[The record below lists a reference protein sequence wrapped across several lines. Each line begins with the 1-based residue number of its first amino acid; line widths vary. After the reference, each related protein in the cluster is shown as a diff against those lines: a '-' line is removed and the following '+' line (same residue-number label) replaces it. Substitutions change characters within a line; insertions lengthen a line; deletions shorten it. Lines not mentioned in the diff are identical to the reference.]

1 MSRLCGVLAAAAC
14 ILGVVLVT
22 PAMSPT
28 MSPMPSA
35 SAVPQPNGYDVN
47 CTQSGGQV
55 VCTIAGCPR
64 VFEDLAGDVVHTKVN
79 GGPQAELSKACGN
92 TTTQTINT
100 SEGFDYAVQ
109 GCRKST
115 FGSDD
120 CGAWSN
126 YTYTPPAAQTVK
138 CNPAGNFEQA
148 EVPAGQQCV
157 PKKVSVKC
165 PAGSPTP
172 EAASLGQCAAVPPK
186 TCPPGSATPDVPAGQ
201 QCQGPTN
208 AVTLSITRQGLS
220 ANVAVTNKSALPAEC
235 AYTATRTAGVGP
247 ASVNRNISVGANS
260 TGNITDVAWP
270 LPLMSYRATVTC
282 TATYD
287 GKQVTIGESTQNVSG

>member
-1 MSRLCGVLAAAAC
+1 M
-14 ILGVVLVT
+14 LGVVLVT

-28 MSPMPSA
+28 LAPIPSA

-157 PKKVSVKC
+157 PKKVSVQC

-172 EAASLGQCAAVPPK
+172 EAASLGACAPVPPK

-208 AVTLSITRQGLS
+208 AVALNITRQGVN

-235 AYTATRTAGVGP
+235 AYTATRTSGLGP
-247 ASVNRNISVGANS
+247 AEVNRNVSVGANS
-260 TGNITDVAWP
+260 TGNITGLPWP

-287 GKQVTIGESTQNVSG
+287 GKQVTIGESTQNLSG

>member
-22 PAMSPT
+22 PTLSPV
-28 MSPMPSA
+28 PSA

-100 SEGFDYAVQ
+100 TEGFDYAVQ

-126 YTYTPPAAQTVK
+126 YTYT
-138 CNPAGNFEQA
+138 
-148 EVPAGQQCV
+148 
-157 PKKVSVKC
+157 
-165 PAGSPTP
+165 
-172 EAASLGQCAAVPPK
+172 
-186 TCPPGSATPDVPAGQ
+186 
-201 QCQGPTN
+201 
-208 AVTLSITRQGLS
+208 
-220 ANVAVTNKSALPAEC
+220 
-235 AYTATRTAGVGP
+235 
-247 ASVNRNISVGANS
+247 
-260 TGNITDVAWP
+260 
-270 LPLMSYRATVTC
+270 
-282 TATYD
+282 
-287 GKQVTIGESTQNVSG
+287 